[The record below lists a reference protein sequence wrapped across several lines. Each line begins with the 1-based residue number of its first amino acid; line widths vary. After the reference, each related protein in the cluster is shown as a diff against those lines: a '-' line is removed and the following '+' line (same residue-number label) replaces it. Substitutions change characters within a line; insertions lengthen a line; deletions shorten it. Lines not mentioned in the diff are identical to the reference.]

1 MESENARPMT
11 PTVLGIVGG
20 VAMVIGS
27 FLTWA
32 TVSVNFDLIAEAI
45 GIEPSQIP
53 AGDPC
58 AGDRFRHGVGGQRR
72 QVDARRRRHR
82 RRRGRALGHGEQP
95 SGRRDRD
102 DRRRSRRGRPRA
114 VRRHA
119 PEGQRDRQRGR
130 NVRGDRSARL
140 ARGLLLSLARHR
152 DLALHR
158 RRRTGR
164 RGRRHRHAHPVARPR
179 RRRATG
185 VSGFTPPP
193 PPPDPSAPDAGFGIA
208 DVGGSLAPPPGLG
221 SAPEVVDA
229 PEPVSPPRGTGR
241 RIRDRCP
248 RSRRALTHVLT
259 CARSSSRSTRPA
271 DARSTS
277 PSAFAGSW
285 PTTDGD
291 GLVHV
296 FVPHATAGVALME
309 TGSGSEGD
317 LEDLLERLLPRDDR
331 YAHRHGSVGHGG
343 DHLLPVL
350 VSPSV
355 ILPVLDRRL
364 ALGTWQSVVLV
375 DPNRENNRR
384 TMRLSFVPA

>member
-72 QVDARRRRHR
+72 QMDARRRRHR
-82 RRRGRALGHGEQP
+82 RRRRGALGHGEQP
-95 SGRRDRD
+95 PGRRDRD
-102 DRRRSRRGRPRA
+102 DRRRGRRGRPRA

-119 PEGQRDRQRGR
+119 PEGQRDRQRSR
-130 NVRGDRSARL
+130 NVRGYRSARL
-140 ARGLLLSLARHR
+140 ARRLLLSLARHR

-158 RRRTGR
+158 RRRDWPSSPASSPCSPR
-164 RGRRHRHAHPVARPR
+164 RPPSTRAPRAYRGSRPR
-179 RRRATG
+179 RPRPTRRLPTRASASPMSADRWRPHRGWGPCRRSSTLP
-185 VSGFTPPP
+185 SRCRRRWNRTA
-193 PPPDPSAPDAGFGIA
+193 DPG
-208 DVGGSLAPPPGLG
+208 
-221 SAPEVVDA
+221 
-229 PEPVSPPRGTGR
+229 PVSPVPTSPHPRPDVRSAEFQVDTSGR
-241 RIRDRCP
+241 RAVDVTERV
-248 RSRRALTHVLT
+248 RAFV
-259 CARSSSRSTRPA
+259 A
-271 DARSTS
+271 D
-277 PSAFAGSW
+277 
-285 PTTDGD
+285 TDGD

-355 ILPVLDRRL
+355 ILPVVDRRL